1 MVTFAVSTPHPPYQP
16 VRRGRHRKAPQRQWL
31 PVGIGMAAAA
41 MVSSLL
47 TAFVIITTLASKF
60 SARDSVYAVGART
73 YEVKPNRLQE
83 PVVTERAAAAPAT
96 AAFASDGSGFVDS
109 QARCRDTQ
117 TARAIGRTEGSLIVI
132 CLDRT
137 GRLEYHGVRL
147 SDRAALAA
155 SADLTPGRKFVAR
168 NFQANYAVSPTELL
182 VTSGSSVLK
191 REPMVEYREILST
204 PVVVAPR

>member
-1 MVTFAVSTPHPPYQP
+1 MATCLVSTPHPPYQP
-16 VRRGRHRKAPQRQWL
+16 ARRGRHRKTPQRRWL
-31 PVGIGMAAAA
+31 PVGIGVAATAV
-41 MVSSLL
+41 VSSLL
-47 TAFVIITTLASKF
+47 TAFVILTTFASKF

-73 YEVKPNRLQE
+73 YEVKPNRAPLRGDSAQ
-83 PVVTERAAAAPAT
+83 TAAPAV

-109 QARCRDTQ
+109 AARCRDTQ
-117 TARAIGRTEGSLIVI
+117 TARAIGRTERSLVVI

-155 SADLTPGRKFVAR
+155 SADVTPGRRFVAR
-168 NFQANYAVSPTELL
+168 NYQVDYAVSPTELL

-191 REPMVEYREILST
+191 REPMVEYREILSA

>member
-1 MVTFAVSTPHPPYQP
+1 M
-16 VRRGRHRKAPQRQWL
+16 
-31 PVGIGMAAAA
+31 
-41 MVSSLL
+41 L
-47 TAFVIITTLASKF
+47 TAFVILSTLASKF
-60 SARDSVYAVGART
+60 SSKDSVYAVGARM
-73 YEVKPNRLQE
+73 YESKPTR
-83 PVVTERAAAAPAT
+83 PPRHSFTEAAAAPAV

-117 TARAIGRTEGSLIVI
+117 TARAIGRTARSLVVI

-147 SDRAALAA
+147 SDQAALAA
-155 SADLTPGRKFVAR
+155 SADATSGRRFVAR
-168 NFQANYAVSPTELL
+168 NYQVDYAVSPTELL
-182 VTSGSSVLK
+182 VTSGSAVLK

>member
-1 MVTFAVSTPHPPYQP
+1 
-16 VRRGRHRKAPQRQWL
+16 
-31 PVGIGMAAAA
+31 MAAAA
-41 MVSSLL
+41 VVSSML
-47 TAFVIITTLASKF
+47 TAFVILTTLTSKF

-73 YEVKPNRLQE
+73 YEVKPNRPLQR
-83 PVVTERAAAAPAT
+83 TFTARAATPPV

-109 QARCRDTQ
+109 SARCADTQ
-117 TARAIGRTEGSLIVI
+117 TARAIGRTEGSLVVI

-147 SDRAALAA
+147 SDKAALAA

-168 NFQANYAVSPTELL
+168 NYQVNYAVSPTELL
-182 VTSGSSVLK
+182 VTSGNAVLK

>member
-1 MVTFAVSTPHPPYQP
+1 
-16 VRRGRHRKAPQRQWL
+16 
-31 PVGIGMAAAA
+31 MAAAA
-41 MVSSLL
+41 VVSSLL
-47 TAFVIITTLASKF
+47 TAFVIITTLASKL

-73 YEVKPNRLQE
+73 YEVKPDRPQQPVFTE
-83 PVVTERAAAAPAT
+83 PAAAAPAV

-117 TARAIGRTEGSLIVI
+117 TARAIGRTEGSLVVI

-155 SADLTPGRKFVAR
+155 SADVTPGRRFVAR
-168 NFQANYAVSPTELL
+168 NYQVNYAVSPTELL
-182 VTSGSSVLK
+182 VTAGSAVLK

>member
-1 MVTFAVSTPHPPYQP
+1 
-16 VRRGRHRKAPQRQWL
+16 
-31 PVGIGMAAAA
+31 MAAAA
-41 MVSSLL
+41 VVSSLL

-73 YEVKPNRLQE
+73 YEVKPNPLQQ
-83 PVVTERAAAAPAT
+83 PVVTEPAAAAPAT
-96 AAFASDGSGFVDS
+96 ATFASDGSGFVDS

-117 TARAIGRTEGSLIVI
+117 TARAIGRTEGSLVVI

-168 NFQANYAVSPTELL
+168 NLQANYAVSPTELL
-182 VTSGSSVLK
+182 VTSGSAVLK

>member
-1 MVTFAVSTPHPPYQP
+1 MVTRPVASVHPSYQP
-16 VRRGRHRKAPQRQWL
+16 ARRGRHRKAPQRQWL

-41 MVSSLL
+41 VMSSLL

-60 SARDSVYAVGART
+60 SAKDSVYAVGARA
-73 YEVKPNRLQE
+73 YEVKPQRPHQQ
-83 PVVTERAAAAPAT
+83 VFTERAAALPV

-117 TARAIGRTEGSLIVI
+117 TARAIGRTEGSLVVI

-137 GRLEYHGVRL
+137 GRLEYHGERL
-147 SDRAALAA
+147 SDRAALAT
-155 SADLTPGRKFVAR
+155 SADATPGRRFVAR
-168 NFQANYAVSPTELL
+168 NYQVNYAVSPTELL

>member
-1 MVTFAVSTPHPPYQP
+1 MVTCPVSTPHPPYQP

-31 PVGIGMAAAA
+31 PVGIGVAAAA
-41 MVSSLL
+41 VVSSLL
-47 TAFVIITTLASKF
+47 TAFVIITTLASKL

-73 YEVKPNRLQE
+73 YEVKPNRLQQ
-83 PVVTERAAAAPAT
+83 PVFTERAAAPLA

-109 QARCRDTQ
+109 PARCRDTQ
-117 TARAIGRTEGSLIVI
+117 TARAIGRTEGSLVVI

-147 SDRAALAA
+147 TDRAALAA
-155 SADLTPGRKFVAR
+155 SADVTPGRRFVAR
-168 NFQANYAVSPTELL
+168 NYQVNYAVSPTELL
-182 VTSGSSVLK
+182 VTSGSAVLK

>member
-1 MVTFAVSTPHPPYQP
+1 MVTCPVSAPHPSYQP

-31 PVGIGMAAAA
+31 PVGIGVAAAA
-41 MVSSLL
+41 VVSSLL
-47 TAFVIITTLASKF
+47 TALVIITTLASKF

-73 YEVKPNRLQE
+73 YEVNPNHPQRPVTTGRGAA
-83 PVVTERAAAAPAT
+83 PVVT
-96 AAFASDGSGFVDS
+96 AFASDGSGFVDS

-117 TARAIGRTEGSLIVI
+117 TARAIGRTEGSLVVI

-155 SADLTPGRKFVAR
+155 SADVTPGRKFVAR
-168 NFQANYAVSPTELL
+168 NYQVNYAVSPTELL
-182 VTSGSSVLK
+182 VTSGSAVLK
-191 REPMVEYREILST
+191 REPMVEYREFLSA
-204 PVVVAPR
+204 PVVLAPR

>member
-1 MVTFAVSTPHPPYQP
+1 
-16 VRRGRHRKAPQRQWL
+16 
-31 PVGIGMAAAA
+31 MAAAA
-41 MVSSLL
+41 VVSSLL
-47 TAFVIITTLASKF
+47 TAFVIITTLASKL
-60 SARDSVYAVGART
+60 SAKDSVYAVGART
-73 YEVKPNRLQE
+73 YEVKPNRPQQSGFTE
-83 PVVTERAAAAPAT
+83 PAVAPAVAT
-96 AAFASDGSGFVDS
+96 FAFDGSGFVDS

-117 TARAIGRTEGSLIVI
+117 TARAIGRTEGSLVVI

-182 VTSGSSVLK
+182 VTSGSAVLK

-204 PVVVAPR
+204 PVVLAPR

>member
-1 MVTFAVSTPHPPYQP
+1 MVTFPVSTPHPPYQP

-31 PVGIGMAAAA
+31 PVGIGVAAAA
-41 MVSSLL
+41 VVSSLL

-73 YEVKPNRLQE
+73 YEVKPNPLQQ
-83 PVVTERAAAAPAT
+83 PVVTEPAAAAPAT
-96 AAFASDGSGFVDS
+96 ATFASDGSGFVDS

-117 TARAIGRTEGSLIVI
+117 TARAIGRTEGSLVVI

-168 NFQANYAVSPTELL
+168 NLQANYAVSPTELL
-182 VTSGSSVLK
+182 VTSGSAVLK

>member
-1 MVTFAVSTPHPPYQP
+1 M
-16 VRRGRHRKAPQRQWL
+16 
-31 PVGIGMAAAA
+31 PVGIGVAAAA
-41 MVSSLL
+41 VVSSML

-73 YEVKPNRLQE
+73 YEVKPNRLPE
-83 PVVTERAAAAPAT
+83 PVATERSAAAPAT

-109 QARCRDTQ
+109 QARCRDNQ
-117 TARAIGRTEGSLIVI
+117 TARAIGRTEGSLVVI

-182 VTSGSSVLK
+182 VTSGSAVLK

>member
-1 MVTFAVSTPHPPYQP
+1 
-16 VRRGRHRKAPQRQWL
+16 
-31 PVGIGMAAAA
+31 MAAAA
-41 MVSSLL
+41 VVSSML
-47 TAFVIITTLASKF
+47 TAFVILTTLASKF
-60 SARDSVYAVGART
+60 SAKESVYAVGARM
-73 YEVKPNRLQE
+73 YEVKPNRPLQRSFAA
-83 PVVTERAAAAPAT
+83 RATAPAA

-109 QARCRDTQ
+109 AARCRDTQ
-117 TARAIGRTEGSLIVI
+117 TARAIGRTDASLVVI

-147 SDRAALAA
+147 SDKAALAA
-155 SADLTPGRKFVAR
+155 SADITPGRRFVAR
-168 NFQANYAVSPTELL
+168 NYQVNYAVSPTELL